1 MKTIRFFILF
11 LFCFSTVYSQK
22 VTLEWD
28 NSKEF
33 DYGSY
38 KKNLPF
44 FKNGNY
50 SVING
55 SPFFTFTQK
64 DKEFLPLEIKNL
76 VWEKINTKDLFELNT
91 DFIPQKEIAEI
102 NTSNQPSDGFFLS
115 NVVVSA
121 FKKDSKSI
129 YKLISFDIVKKSNT
143 SKRNSSS
150 NRTAIGDTENPLKT
164 GTFYKIKVDK
174 SGVFKITSK
183 FLRDIGINP
192 SSVNP
197 KNFRIYGNGGIML
210 PEFNQDPRF
219 STLQENAIQVI
230 GEDDGKWD
238 DTDYALFYAQG
249 PNGYNLFDSSNGNGN
264 KRQDTRIT
272 HISQNYVNIYEDY
285 SYYFINFDK
294 GPGKRV
300 QTSNIDLPTDNLHI
314 FTRYDDYQFLKKKK
328 RA

>member
-121 FKKDSKSI
+121 FKKDNKAI
-129 YKLISFDIVKKSNT
+129 YKLISFDIVKKSST

-183 FLRDIGINP
+183 FLRDNGINP

-249 PNGYNLFDSSNGNGN
+249 PNG
-264 KRQDTRIT
+264 
-272 HISQNYVNIYEDY
+272 
-285 SYYFINFDK
+285 
-294 GPGKRV
+294 
-300 QTSNIDLPTDNLHI
+300 
-314 FTRYDDYQFLKKKK
+314 
-328 RA
+328 

>member
-91 DFIPQKEIAEI
+91 DFIPQKKLQKLTLLI
-102 NTSNQPSDGFFLS
+102 NL
-115 NVVVSA
+115 
-121 FKKDSKSI
+121 
-129 YKLISFDIVKKSNT
+129 
-143 SKRNSSS
+143 RM
-150 NRTAIGDTENPLKT
+150 
-164 GTFYKIKVDK
+164 
-174 SGVFKITSK
+174 VFS
-183 FLRDIGINP
+183 
-192 SSVNP
+192 
-197 KNFRIYGNGGIML
+197 
-210 PEFNQDPRF
+210 E
-219 STLQENAIQVI
+219 
-230 GEDDGKWD
+230 
-238 DTDYALFYAQG
+238 
-249 PNGYNLFDSSNGNGN
+249 
-264 KRQDTRIT
+264 
-272 HISQNYVNIYEDY
+272 
-285 SYYFINFDK
+285 
-294 GPGKRV
+294 
-300 QTSNIDLPTDNLHI
+300 
-314 FTRYDDYQFLKKKK
+314 
-328 RA
+328 